1 MGRPKK
7 ITSVTDLFNPPNGN
21 SSPGDDETKSELDA
35 MKASSTL
42 NCVGQSNCYFKI
54 YRQQTAIEGGK
65 LEFCQE
71 ISDASSV
78 DDIEVFLQNL
88 ALSNGWPGGVY
99 SVALCQKTTRGPE
112 VVEAQKYN
120 ITIPMQSQKSAFQS
134 APIEVKSL
142 REQITDTAEL
152 MKILRESAN
161 GNGEKGV
168 SEAFQK
174 GVELAKTVYRD
185 TTGSGSKVVATPT
198 SELSEILRTLKE
210 LNILRSDPPS
220 VPVSP
225 VTPQMT
231 LLSTLNILR
240 DLGLLPNPE
249 EKLRERDNN
258 PLSAVATVSELV
270 NAVRP
275 LIPSVDGGSSIGVE
289 LIRSIGP
296 SLPGIVASVTES
308 IREIASVQRAKFMA
322 TSNPTAI
329 APLTSPMPP
338 VAEGI
343 KNSVNEK
350 DKNIVKSEMSG
361 RSALHPII
369 TEILTAVQVQDV
381 NFFPRLEALIIA
393 FVGEPT
399 LHCLL
404 NEEISVNDFLLQLSE
419 NLKIPELCSVQ
430 AMHYLKVFIDDH
442 LTSIKCNKCGVVFD
456 ILKTEWAE
464 MTSRACTECDS
475 GVMEQF
481 TVSENVPSH

>member
-7 ITSVTDLFNPPNGN
+7 STSVTDLFNPPSGN
-21 SSPGDDETKSELDA
+21 SPGDDETKSELDA

-120 ITIPMQSQKSAFQS
+120 ITIPIQSQKSAFQS

-161 GNGEKGV
+161 GNGEKGI

-185 TTGSGSKVVATPT
+185 TTGPGNKAVTTST
-198 SELSEILRTLKE
+198 SELSEILCMLKE

-225 VTPQMT
+225 VTPQTT

-240 DLGLLPNPE
+240 DLGLLPNPA
-249 EKLRERDNN
+249 EKLWERDNN

-275 LIPSVDGGSSIGVE
+275 LIPSGDGGSSIGVE
-289 LIRSIGP
+289 LIRSLGP

-329 APLTSPMPP
+329 APLTSPMP
-338 VAEGI
+338 VAEAI

-350 DKNIVKSEMSG
+350 DKNTVKSEMPG
-361 RSALHPII
+361 RSTLYPII

-464 MTSRACTECDS
+464 MTNRACTECRDD

-481 TVSENVPSH
+481 TVPENVPSH